1 MWFFC
6 VGQLMV
12 WTWEGV
18 TRYSLQV
25 GVPVTPWGLAFSY
38 SNTAMTVLCGCLL
51 LLFYCNAPFADGH
64 TPFVV
69 IRTGRRNWIL
79 DKWYISLKLRLCTW
93 YSSGV
98 HAADPVAQFVLFW
111 RLGQCVEILAGYPE
125 NYDGHVYLS
134 LWRWPNTAGLCM
146 D

>member
-1 MWFFC
+1 MRNMRTVLTCAHVNFKKWAVEPKIYVVFL
-6 VGQLMV
+6 VSALMMV

-79 DKWYISLKLRLCTW
+79 DKWYISLNLRLCTW
-93 YSSGV
+93 YSMWC
-98 HAADPVAQFVLFW
+98 A
-111 RLGQCVEILAGYPE
+111 C
-125 NYDGHVYLS
+125 
-134 LWRWPNTAGLCM
+134 C
-146 D
+146 